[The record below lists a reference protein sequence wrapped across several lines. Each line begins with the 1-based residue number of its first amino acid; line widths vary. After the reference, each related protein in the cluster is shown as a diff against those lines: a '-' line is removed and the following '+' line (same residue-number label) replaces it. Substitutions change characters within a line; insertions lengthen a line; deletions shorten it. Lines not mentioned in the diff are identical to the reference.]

1 MTGWA
6 LSAAVALLVANAF
19 FVAVEFAVIASRRSR
34 IEEMGVAETRRGTAA
49 LSAMSEVSLQ
59 LSGAQL
65 GITMASLGLGAVAE
79 PAVGHLVEGL
89 LEALFPDIS
98 AGVLHTAGFVGALT
112 IVVFVH
118 MVFAEMVPK
127 NVAIAGPERTLLW
140 LAVPNRAYQVVFS
153 PVVRGLNWLGNLGVR
168 AIGREPRDELD
179 GGHTAEQLAWIV
191 AASHEHG
198 LIEQDDNDL
207 LGAALDFG
215 QREIRTVMVPRAEV
229 EAVAVDDTVAT
240 MEQAVGRHG
249 HTRLPVVTRSLD
261 DAAGFVHVKDL
272 LGVDGATR
280 EWPVDPALIRPLVHV
295 VGHHTLHHALVIMRR
310 DRVHLALVRRGRPD
324 GPVIGLVTLED
335 IVEELVGEIRDETDV
350 AVDR

>member
-1 MTGWA
+1 M
-6 LSAAVALLVANAF
+6 ALLVANAF

-34 IEEMGVAETRRGTAA
+34 IEGMGVDDTRRGAAA

-89 LEALFPDIS
+89 LEAVFPDMS
-98 AGVLHTAGFVGALT
+98 AGVVHTIGFIGALA

-118 MVFAEMVPK
+118 MVFGEMVPK

-140 LAVPNRAYQVVFS
+140 LAVPNRAYQAMFS

-168 AIGREPRDELD
+168 ALGREPRDELD
-179 GGHTAEQLAWIV
+179 AGHTAEQLSWIL

-198 LIEQDDNDL
+198 LIEQDDSDL

-215 QREIRTVMVPRAEV
+215 QREIRTVMVPSAEIA
-229 EAVAVDDTVAT
+229 AVAADDSVAT
-240 MEQAVGRHG
+240 MEEAVSRHG
-249 HTRLPVVTRSLD
+249 HTRLPVVTRSLE
-261 DAAGFVHVKDL
+261 DATGFVHVKDL
-272 LGVDGATR
+272 LGADGATR
-280 EWPVDPALIRPLVHV
+280 DRPVDPGLVRPLVQV

-310 DRVHLALVRRGRPD
+310 ERVHLALVRRGRPD